1 MIGNYYGISD
11 SLVSILEGIAGK
23 VSLGSS
29 LNYRSG
35 ALPFHDNIN
44 PLNWAPQVAKTADAV
59 IAVVGVSADMEG
71 EEVDAI
77 ASADRVAITLPQNQV
92 DYVKQL
98 AKNKKAR

>member
-44 PLNWAPQVAKTADAV
+44 PLNWAPQVAKIADAV
-59 IAVVGVSADMEG
+59 IAVVGFLPIWKEKRSMQLLPLTEG
-71 EEVDAI
+71 I
-77 ASADRVAITLPQNQV
+77 AWSSPYPESSGLC
-92 DYVKQL
+92 
-98 AKNKKAR
+98 KATCGK